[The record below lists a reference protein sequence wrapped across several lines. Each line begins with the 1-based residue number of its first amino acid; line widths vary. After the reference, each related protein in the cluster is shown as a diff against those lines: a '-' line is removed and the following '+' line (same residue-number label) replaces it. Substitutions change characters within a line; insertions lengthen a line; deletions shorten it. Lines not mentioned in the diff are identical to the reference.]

1 MKKIIR
7 IILLSLLCIS
17 QANISYGQ
25 GRNWIK
31 EKIQQHGN
39 CRNVA
44 ITRTGG
50 DVMLYGRNGWAAN
63 GCPTGLTNSLNEL
76 NERNEYIDDI
86 QLTEGNRWLILY
98 GNNGF
103 LWNDIPYSLERKLR
117 EYNNNDEVVL
127 SVTFNDDG
135 DWIIITKDHYS
146 ASDQRIVD
154 FLQEGARMY
163 GMLWSACI
171 TDDALV
177 AVYENGYNT
186 IGNVPITLKNALR
199 NTNINIF
206 RLKIA
211 GTAWFFADNDGHFN
225 YYM

>member
-1 MKKIIR
+1 
-7 IILLSLLCIS
+7 
-17 QANISYGQ
+17 
-25 GRNWIK
+25 
-31 EKIQQHGN
+31 
-39 CRNVA
+39 
-44 ITRTGG
+44 
-50 DVMLYGRNGWAAN
+50 MLYGRNGWAAN